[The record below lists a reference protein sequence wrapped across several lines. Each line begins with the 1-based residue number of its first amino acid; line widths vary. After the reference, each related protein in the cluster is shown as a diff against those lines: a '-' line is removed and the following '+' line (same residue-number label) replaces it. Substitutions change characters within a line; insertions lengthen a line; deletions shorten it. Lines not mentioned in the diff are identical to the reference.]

1 MTVKRVYSAEFKA
14 QAVELAERSGKT
26 IRQIEDDLG
35 ITPGLLNKWKRLARV
50 NKGLNGSGQRG
61 ESELVAENR
70 RLRREL
76 AEVSEERDILK
87 KTIAILAQQR
97 SKGSTS

>member
-1 MTVKRVYSAEFKA
+1 MTEKRVYSAEFKV

-26 IRQIEDDLG
+26 IRRIEADLG
-35 ITPGLLNKWKRLARV
+35 ITPGLLNKWKRLARQGKRV
-50 NKGLNGSGQRG
+50 NGHEQRTDSDLV
-61 ESELVAENR
+61 SEVR

-87 KTIAILAQQR
+87 KTIGILAQQR
-97 SKGSTS
+97 SK

>member
-14 QAVELAERSGKT
+14 HAVELAERSGKT
-26 IRQIEDDLG
+26 IRQIEEGLG
-35 ITPGLLNKWKRLARV
+35 ITPGLLNKWKRLARR
-50 NKGLNGSGQRG
+50 NNGDNGSGQRTDSDLV
-61 ESELVAENR
+61 SEVR

-76 AEVSEERDILK
+76 AEVTEERDILK

-97 SKGSTS
+97 SK